1 MSSFSAD
8 RKTFTTMR
16 PVAATKLKLSCLL
29 SDDSDLKPFWEKP
42 DVRNLEG
49 GGRTAHPPRA
59 RPRDRL
65 DRGCQ
70 HVARF
75 LSTRR

>member
-1 MSSFSAD
+1 VSSFSAD

-16 PVAATKLKLSCLL
+16 PVAATSFDLTCLF
-29 SDDSDLKPFWEKP
+29 SDSSGFKPFWEKP
-42 DVRNLEG
+42 DVRNLKG